1 MIDAILYVP
10 DFTTL
15 VGYLDQNHPDML
27 ERDEEGNMVMPPV
40 VTGFSRTPATATSD
54 GNSLLVYARL
64 RDKEVDQWRGM
75 PHVEVL
81 SEQPFTGPGT
91 GQAVYDAI
99 FTDAIKDAKYKGVY
113 DYTPYQA
120 DDGEG
125 GTVTVAPPKMFGLLA
140 GA

>member
-10 DFTTL
+10 DFPAL

-27 ERDEEGNMVMPPV
+27 ERDSNGVMVQPPV
-40 VTGFSRTPATATSD
+40 VTGFARTPAKVTGD

-64 RDKEVDQWRGM
+64 RDEEAQQWRGM
-75 PHVEVL
+75 SHMEVL
-81 SEQPFTGPGT
+81 SEQPFTGAGT
-91 GQAVYDAI
+91 GQAVYAAVFADP
-99 FTDAIKDAKYKGVY
+99 TKDAKYKGVY
-113 DYTPYQA
+113 DYTPYEA

-125 GTVTVAPPKMFGLLA
+125 GTVTVTPPKMFGLLA

>member
-1 MIDAILYVP
+1 MIDAILYVA
-10 DFTTL
+10 DFPAL
-15 VGYLDQNHPDML
+15 VGYLDANHPDML
-27 ERDEEGNMVMPPV
+27 QRDENGKLTNPPV
-40 VTGFSRTPATATSD
+40 VTGFARTPATQN
-54 GNSLLVYARL
+54 GNALMVYARL
-64 RDKEVDQWRGM
+64 REDEVDQWRGM

-99 FTDAIKDAKYKGVY
+99 FADSTKDTKYRSVY
-113 DYTPYQA
+113 DYTPYET

-125 GTVTVAPPKMFGLLA
+125 GTVTVTPPQMFGLLA